1 MDFVADQPA
10 IEFCT
15 AGASEPASDGRVVL
29 HAMPGI
35 VLHLHGEHWAPV
47 YLPAL
52 APYLVNDLTPRAG
65 QHGYP
70 AGAVVHLP
78 EGLRGRRAKFT
89 QRVDCARS
97 PSAVV
102 TCEGAPLARELR
114 HDERDDVRGHVWRYS
129 TMHGITCVRCGCAG
143 GVRPLTAEFAPHH
156 ADYGFRAPQVGD
168 IVCAV
173 GDAETR
179 NKLRAGTLDYL
190 TGGFGRQTYATSA
203 QSRRAILQR
212 ATSPF
217 DVGGRWELPQDVTPE
232 TRLEGET
239 WVSLDDLLLE
249 NVADDVQ
256 VIAATYKGAAVEV
269 AHRTTGVR
277 GTWDEW
283 LAGGDEAPPRWAWD
297 PVYSALVTRTLPAL
311 LQRPGVVYLDARRL
325 LSALLRTGVANHMR
339 MAHPAE
345 ELIRDLRSVH
355 ERVPRRD
362 ERASVMVLFPQL
374 DEKLERDS
382 GLLVARKV
390 WASGR

>member
-10 IEFCT
+10 LDLCAS
-15 AGASEPASDGRVVL
+15 AGTIEPASDGRAVL
-29 HAMPGI
+29 HALPGI

-52 APYLVNDLTPRAG
+52 APYLVHDLTPRAG

-78 EGLRGRRAKFT
+78 EGLRGRRAKFV

-102 TCEGAPLARELR
+102 TCEGEPLGRDLR

-129 TMHGITCVRCGCAG
+129 IMHGITCARCGCAG
-143 GVRPLTAEFAPHH
+143 GVRPLIAEFAPRHD
-156 ADYGFRAPQVGD
+156 DYGFRAPQIGEVT
-168 IVCAV
+168 CAV

-179 NKLRAGTLDYL
+179 NKLRAATLDYMA
-190 TGGFGRQTYATSA
+190 GGFGKQLYMTSA

-217 DVGGRWELPQDVTPE
+217 DVGGRWELPEDVTPE
-232 TRLEGET
+232 TAG
-239 WVSLDDLLLE
+239 DDERPHWRDLGVLLLDSAACLG
-249 NVADDVQ
+249 ADAD
-256 VIAATYKGAAVEV
+256 ALAVWS
-269 AHRTTGVR
+269 A
-277 GTWDEW
+277 W
-283 LAGGDEAPPRWAWD
+283 LAGDEPEAPPRQQWD
-297 PVYSALVTRTLPAL
+297 PVYADLTRQLKALV
-311 LQRPGVVYLDARRL
+311 QQPGVVYLDTRSL
-325 LSALLRTGVANHMR
+325 LTALLRTGVAMHMR
-339 MAHPAE
+339 LAHPAE
-345 ELIRDLRSVH
+345 EVIRDLRSYH
-355 ERVPRRD
+355 ELIRQRD

-382 GLLVARKV
+382 GLFVARRV
-390 WASGR
+390 WGSGR

>member
-10 IEFCT
+10 LEFCT
-15 AGASEPASDGRVVL
+15 AGASEPASDGRTVL
-29 HAMPGI
+29 HALRGI
-35 VLHLHGEHWAPV
+35 VLHLHGEQWAPV

-52 APYLVNDLTPRAG
+52 APYFVHDLTPRAG
-65 QHGYP
+65 PHGYP

-78 EGLRGRRAKFT
+78 EGLRGRRAKMV

-102 TCEGAPLARELR
+102 TCEGEPLGRDLR

-129 TMHGITCVRCGCAG
+129 ITHGITCVRCGCAG
-143 GVRPLTAEFAPHH
+143 GVRPLTAEFAP
-156 ADYGFRAPQVGD
+156 R
-168 IVCAV
+168 IVEVNPWRQPLIGEITCAI

-190 TGGFGRQTYATSA
+190 TGGFGKQLYMTSP

-217 DVGGRWELPQDVTPE
+217 DVGGRWELPEDVTPE
-232 TRLEGET
+232 TASDEERPHWRDLGAML
-239 WVSLDDLLLE
+239 LDSAAHLG
-249 NVADDVQ
+249 ADAD
-256 VIAATYKGAAVEV
+256 ALAVWS
-269 AHRTTGVR
+269 A
-277 GTWDEW
+277 W
-283 LAGGDEAPPRWAWD
+283 LAGDEPEAPPRQQWD
-297 PVYSALVTRTLPAL
+297 PVYADLLTRQLAALV
-311 LQRPGVVYLDARRL
+311 QQPGVVYLDVRL
-325 LSALLRTGVANHMR
+325 VLTALLRTGVAMHMR
-339 MAHPAE
+339 LAHPAE
-345 ELIRDLRSVH
+345 EVIRDLRSYH
-355 ERVPRRD
+355 ELIRARD

>member
-1 MDFVADQPA
+1 MDFVADQPVLK
-10 IEFCT
+10 FCT

-35 VLHLHGEHWAPV
+35 VLHLYGEHWAPV

-52 APYLVNDLTPRAG
+52 APYLVNDLTPRTGA
-65 QHGYP
+65 HGYK

-217 DVGGRWELPQDVTPE
+217 DVGGRWELPEDVTPE
-232 TRLEGET
+232 TASDEERPHWRDLGAML
-239 WVSLDDLLLE
+239 LDSAAHLG
-249 NVADDVQ
+249 AD
-256 VIAATYKGAAVEV
+256 
-269 AHRTTGVR
+269 
-277 GTWDEW
+277 W
-283 LAGGDEAPPRWAWD
+283 LALAVWSSWLKGDELEAPPRQQWD
-297 PVYSALVTRTLPAL
+297 PVYADLLTRQLAALV
-311 LQRPGVVYLDARRL
+311 QQPGVVYLDVRSVL
-325 LSALLRTGVANHMR
+325 TALLRTGVSMHMR

-345 ELIRDLRSVH
+345 EVIRDLRSYH
-355 ERVPRRD
+355 ELIRQRD

>member
-15 AGASEPASDGRVVL
+15 TGASEPASDGRVVL

-52 APYLVNDLTPRAG
+52 APYFVNDLTPRSG

-78 EGLRGRRAKFT
+78 EGLRGRRAKIV

-143 GVRPLTAEFAPHH
+143 GVRPLTAEFAPHQ

-212 ATSPF
+212 ATSTRSSSATAGCWSRARCGRADADKRKVMTRGRRKIRVLAFVSREADQILSKWPALPKRF
-217 DVGGRWELPQDVTPE
+217 SAYADEFPAWPRARGLWLFVGTVSEFAGELP
-232 TRLEGET
+232 EGE
-239 WVSLDDLLLE
+239 W
-249 NVADDVQ
+249 
-256 VIAATYKGAAVEV
+256 
-269 AHRTTGVR
+269 
-277 GTWDEW
+277 
-283 LAGGDEAPPRWAWD
+283 
-297 PVYSALVTRTLPAL
+297 
-311 LQRPGVVYLDARRL
+311 RRL
-325 LSALLRTGVANHMR
+325 T
-339 MAHPAE
+339 PAE
-345 ELIRDLRSVH
+345 CVSIAHFGHL
-355 ERVPRRD
+355 
-362 ERASVMVLFPQL
+362 
-374 DEKLERDS
+374 
-382 GLLVARKV
+382 
-390 WASGR
+390 